1 MHFERMFAHI
11 VAGYLI
17 AVGLFFGLASVF
29 QIPLILHI
37 EPGGKVF
44 VLGISAVFAALG
56 VGSFFL
62 LRKGKLKKD
71 GASITEV
78 RQEAIEKLKDPE
90 LLSRI
95 AIKDSDSEVRESAQE
110 RLKKIKGSN

>member
-1 MHFERMFAHI
+1 MHLERIFAHM

-17 AVGLFFGLASVF
+17 AVGLFFGLASIF
-29 QIPLILHI
+29 QMPYLQI
-37 EPGGKVF
+37 EPAGKVS
-44 VLGISAVFAALG
+44 VLGISTAFAALG

-62 LRKGKLKKD
+62 LCKGKLRKE
-71 GASITEV
+71 GASLTEV

-95 AIKDSDSEVRESAQE
+95 ALKDSDMQVRESAQE
-110 RLKKIKGSN
+110 RLKEIKGNN

>member
-1 MHFERMFAHI
+1 MNFERMFAHV

-17 AVGLFFGLASVF
+17 AVALFFGLASIFKVPYI
-29 QIPLILHI
+29 QI
-37 EPGGKVF
+37 EPAGRVL
-44 VLGISAVFAALG
+44 VLGISIVFAALG

-62 LRKGKLKKD
+62 LRKGKLRKK
-71 GASITEV
+71 GASLTEV

-95 AIKDSDSEVRESAQE
+95 AINDADSELRETAME
-110 RLKKIKGSN
+110 RLKELD

>member
-1 MHFERMFAHI
+1 MHLERIFAHI

-17 AVGLFFGLASVF
+17 AVGLFFGLASIF
-29 QIPLILHI
+29 QISYIHI
-37 EPGGKVF
+37 EPAGKF
-44 VLGISAVFAALG
+44 YVLGISAVFAASG

-62 LRKGKLKKD
+62 LRKGKLKKG
-71 GASITEV
+71 GASLTEV

-95 AIKDSDSEVRESAQE
+95 AIKDSDSELRESAQE
-110 RLKKIKGSN
+110 RLKEISGTN